1 MKLLVGLGNPGI
13 SYERTRHNAGALFLQ
28 KLQLDNCLPNW
39 RLEKKFKALVSRGF
53 WGKTESLLLLPQT
66 FMNLSGESV
75 AAALNFY
82 RLQAENDLVL
92 IYDDLD
98 LEFGRFKIGRQ
109 APHGHNGIK
118 SVEEKL
124 KTTDFLQAR
133 IGVDARGE
141 ERKISGMDYVLQVFS
156 AVELQRLREEIFSQ
170 VETELEQKWL

>member
-1 MKLLVGLGNPGI
+1 MKLFVGLGNPGV

-53 WGKTESLLLLPQT
+53 LGKTEGLLLLPQT

-75 AAALNFY
+75 GAVLNFY
-82 RLQAENDLVL
+82 RLQAEKDLVV

-109 APHGHNGIK
+109 APHGHNGIISVKEK
-118 SVEEKL
+118 S
-124 KTTDFLQAR
+124 FR
-133 IGVDARGE
+133 RRR
-141 ERKISGMDYVLQVFS
+141 RKN
-156 AVELQRLREEIFSQ
+156 
-170 VETELEQKWL
+170 